1 MKYGDYDFRAMT
13 ARAII
18 LALIPQTPSNFD
30 RDLAKRAVDL
40 TDMLIYELDAARK
53 RNDQEK
59 LESLANQHQDE
70 VDERHPVVNG
80 MLRVTRYDGQGKTVK
95 VGNCYPCKFEC
106 QTAPNGNRY
115 NIGEKITV
123 IGAKQKT
130 VITLKPSFCDW
141 EEVK

>member
-1 MKYGDYDFRAMT
+1 MRYGDYDFRAMT
-13 ARAII
+13 ARAIV
-18 LALIPQTPSNFD
+18 LALIPQTPSIFD
-30 RDLAKRAVDL
+30 SEIAKRAVEL
-40 TDMLIYELDAARK
+40 TDMLIYELDAAKK

-59 LESLANQHQDE
+59 LESLVNKHQDE
-70 VDERHPVVNG
+70 VDERHPAVNG

-95 VGNCYPCKFEC
+95 VGNCYPCKFVC

-115 NIGEKITV
+115 HIGEKITIFGV
-123 IGAKQKT
+123 NKKT